1 MGAKLFNDEEGATAT
16 FTDEEETTTAVGESA
31 RSLPEDKTA
40 SIKDKG
46 DRSRDSFLLVD
57 DTLAV
62 GLELLQNH
70 LYRACMDKDFLLLL
84 FDEQE
89 EVKMEFDQH
98 SSEQIDKLWDLVK
111 GKVMVTEELASR
123 HSEFHRLAMKNVE
136 LESQALFLSK
146 EVEIIKSHLY
156 LTYVANNAFRL
167 HVDEQTWQ
175 IWSFI
180 VIP

>member
-40 SIKDKG
+40 LIKDKG

-70 LYRACMDKDFLLLL
+70 LYRECMDKDFLLLL

-89 EVKMEFDQH
+89 EVKMEFDQR
-98 SSEQIDKLWDLVK
+98 SSEQIGRLWDLVK
-111 GKVMVTEELASR
+111 GKVMVTEELASC
-123 HSEFHRLAMKNVE
+123 HSEFHRLAMKMWNLNLKLSSYPKKLRLLKV
-136 LESQALFLSK
+136 LF
-146 EVEIIKSHLY
+146 
-156 LTYVANNAFRL
+156 T
-167 HVDEQTWQ
+167 
-175 IWSFI
+175 
-180 VIP
+180 